1 MTISVFK
8 NTLTAIIIGI
18 VLINCPVFAQDM
30 QQVQNVS
37 ASQSYNNSF
46 SKGYGSIDWLN
57 LDLSEDQK
65 KQITTLNEDWKRV
78 QQLIRPKIIRDQQK
92 LKNVM
97 SSPNA
102 DENEIRKLQGDI
114 MLRQKQLRFEATE
127 NFLSK
132 RRILSNQQREK
143 LHKMMSP

>member
-97 SSPNA
+97 SNPNA

>member
-1 MTISVFK
+1 MTTSVFK
-8 NTLTAIIIGI
+8 NTITSIITGI
-18 VLINCPVFAQDM
+18 VLINYPVFAQDM

-37 ASQSYNNSF
+37 ASQSYSNSI
-46 SKGYGSIDWLN
+46 SKSYSSINWLN

-97 SSPNA
+97 SNPNA

-132 RRILSNQQREK
+132 RRVLSNPQREK